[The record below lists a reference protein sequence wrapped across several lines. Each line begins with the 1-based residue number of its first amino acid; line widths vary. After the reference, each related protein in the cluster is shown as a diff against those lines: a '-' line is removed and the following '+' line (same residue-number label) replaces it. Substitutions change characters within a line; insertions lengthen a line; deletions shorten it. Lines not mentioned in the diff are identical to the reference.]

1 MVKDLD
7 TAKAEQLEKK
17 VLELWDRLYQAWM
30 MSNESPDLIGPTVD
44 VTAAYSVWES
54 FKESFGKT
62 PLRKISYLKLNAIK
76 CSSIQIYSVCLFF
89 FFYVELFN
97 MTNIQN
103 FVKENIGICMSVLD
117 SIWSIVKG
125 NMSVILTIFTE
136 LFYVILMSGSAVLN
150 FTLSMVI
157 N

>member
-1 MVKDLD
+1 M
-7 TAKAEQLEKK
+7 
-17 VLELWDRLYQAWM
+17 
-30 MSNESPDLIGPTVD
+30 
-44 VTAAYSVWES
+44 
-54 FKESFGKT
+54 
-62 PLRKISYLKLNAIK
+62 
-76 CSSIQIYSVCLFF
+76 CLFF
-89 FFYVELFN
+89 SFYVELFN

-136 LFYVILMSGSAVLN
+136 LFYIILMSGSAVLN